1 MNQANIIALYQLA
14 QARRQELIYV
24 RSQLRPFDASH
35 LGQAIYKLACQVRG
49 VANMLDAEILPTFV
63 DEAALVIL
71 QRMPN
76 QYWLWWTI
84 EQAALHA
91 DGDKPIGRDEV
102 IHAVHT
108 IRNQYCHKYNL
119 RETLATISP
128 SADGKASRESKIA
141 SRAVE
146 GLVLVNTKP
155 FEFDELVDNPL
166 FFDPDFLK

>member
-1 MNQANIIALYQLA
+1 MNQINIIALYQLA
-14 QARRQELIYV
+14 QARRQELVYM

-35 LGQAIYKLACQVRG
+35 LGQAIYKMACQVRSIG
-49 VANMLDAEILPTFV
+49 SMLDAEILPTFF
-63 DEAALVIL
+63 DEEATTIL
-71 QRMPN
+71 RRMPN
-76 QYWLWWTI
+76 GFWLWWTI
-84 EQAALHA
+84 EQAVLHA
-91 DGDKPIGRDEV
+91 DGDKLIGRDQIV
-102 IHAVHT
+102 NAVHT

-119 RETLATISP
+119 RETLATITP

-166 FFDPDFLK
+166 FFDPEFLK